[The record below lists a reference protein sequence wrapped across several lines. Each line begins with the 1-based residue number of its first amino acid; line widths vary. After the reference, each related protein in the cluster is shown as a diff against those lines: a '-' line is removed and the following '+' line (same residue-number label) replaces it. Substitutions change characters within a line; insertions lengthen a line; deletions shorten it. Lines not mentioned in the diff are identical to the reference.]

1 MTVDIDALADRLA
14 EAAQRAQPIPQL
26 TSEVPLTVEDAYRV
40 QAALVQRR
48 LAAGQRLTGI
58 KLGLTSQAKMAQ
70 MGVNEVIWGRL
81 TDDLAIADGG
91 TVDTRTRI
99 HPRVEP
105 EVAFQLDASGAP
117 VAVAAALEVIDS
129 RYADFR
135 FTLADVVADN
145 TSAAGY
151 VLGPWRPLP
160 VGLENLGVLLEVN
173 GEVVQTGSTAAI
185 LGDPRRALAQGLR
198 LAAQAGLTPQAGWVL
213 LAGAATAAVPLTPGS
228 HVRAVVEHLG
238 TASVEAA

>member
-1 MTVDIDALADRLA
+1 MSPA
-14 EAAQRAQPIPQL
+14 
-26 TSEVPLTVEDAYRV
+26 
-40 QAALVQRR
+40 
-48 LAAGQRLTGI
+48 
-58 KLGLTSQAKMAQ
+58 
-70 MGVNEVIWGRL
+70 
-81 TDDLAIADGG
+81 
-91 TVDTRTRI
+91 
-99 HPRVEP
+99 HEP
-105 EVAFQLDASGAP
+105 FDEL
-117 VAVAAALEVIDS
+117 
-129 RYADFR
+129 
-135 FTLADVVADN
+135 
-145 TSAAGY
+145 AAGY